1 MRFASHLRKARPND
15 RSSASPKS
23 PLKSGSMLRVTAIF
37 SADLLLGAGVLP
49 RLSVEAHRELALLE
63 RVLAIDLH
71 PPFLCLDHVV
81 AGAGVAPEAEG
92 RGGPSV
98 HDQHVLQPPGVR
110 HVLVPREHEIH
121 PRLHKPLQDVTGVE
135 DDVALAT
142 GSRKWD
148 EMMVDDEY
156 LELVPGIGEGLFDV
170 PVVLPAHLPIVEVRL

>member
-1 MRFASHLRKARPND
+1 
-15 RSSASPKS
+15 
-23 PLKSGSMLRVTAIF
+23 MLRGSAIF

-49 RLSVEAHRELALLE
+49 GLSVEAHRELALLE
-63 RVLAIDLH
+63 RVLAVNLN

-81 AGAGVAPEAEG
+81 AGAGIAPEAEG
-92 RGGPSV
+92 RCGPRV

-110 HVLVPREHEIH
+110 HVLVPREHEIY
-121 PRLHKPLQDVTGVE
+121 PRLHKSLQDITGVE

-148 EMMVDDEY
+148 EMMVDNEY
-156 LELVPGIGEGLFDV
+156 LEFVPGIGECLFNE